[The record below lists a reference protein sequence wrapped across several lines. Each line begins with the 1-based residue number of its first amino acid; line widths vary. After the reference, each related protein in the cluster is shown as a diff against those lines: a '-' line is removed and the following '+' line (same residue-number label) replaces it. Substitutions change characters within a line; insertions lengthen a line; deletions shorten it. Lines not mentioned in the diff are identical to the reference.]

1 MHTYFIVEYQA
12 NNDGSCIAI
21 APLGYTVENAE
32 QEANMVSAFFSKCA
46 SAAISACDT
55 HTVMI
60 VDSEGE
66 VWRGYKQVLRHGH
79 EVDEES
85 NE

>member
-1 MHTYFIVEYQA
+1 MQTYFIVEYQA

-32 QEANMVSAFFSKCA
+32 QEANMISAFFSKCA

-60 VDSEGE
+60 VDSEGN
-66 VWRGYKQVLRHGH
+66 VWRGYKQILRHGH
-79 EVDEES
+79 EAAEE
-85 NE
+85 

>member
-1 MHTYFIVEYQA
+1 MQTLFILEYQA
-12 NNDGSCIAI
+12 NNDGTCVAA
-21 APLGYTVENAE
+21 APLGYTDETACL
-32 QEANMVSAFFSKCA
+32 SAFYNKCA
-46 SAAISACDT
+46 AAVVSSCDT

-79 EVDEES
+79 ERE
-85 NE
+85 

>member
-1 MHTYFIVEYQA
+1 MQTLFLLEYQA
-12 NNDGSCIAI
+12 QNDGTASALP
-21 APLGYTVENAE
+21 PLGYQVENAE
-32 QEANMVSAFFSKCA
+32 QEANMVSTFFGKCA

-60 VDSEGE
+60 VHSEGE

-79 EVDEES
+79 EAVSEA
-85 NE
+85 

>member
-1 MHTYFIVEYQA
+1 MNTFFILEYQA
-12 NNDGSCIAI
+12 MNNGSAS
-21 APLGYTVENAE
+21 ALPPLGYQVTDAESENACI
-32 QEANMVSAFFSKCA
+32 SAFFSKCA

-60 VDSEGE
+60 VTSEGE

-79 EVDEES
+79 EVENAE
-85 NE
+85 

>member
-1 MHTYFIVEYQA
+1 MQTLFILEYQSQ
-12 NNDGSCIAI
+12 NDGTASALP
-21 APLGYTVENAE
+21 PLGYQVTDADG
-32 QEANMVSAFFSKCA
+32 EAALISAFFGKCA

-79 EVDEES
+79 E
-85 NE
+85 

>member
-1 MHTYFIVEYQA
+1 MQTLFILEYQA
-12 NNDGSCIAI
+12 QNDGSAS
-21 APLGYTVENAE
+21 ALPPLGYQVENAE
-32 QEANMVSAFFSKCA
+32 QEANMVSAFFNKCA

-79 EVDEES
+79 EADEES

>member
-1 MHTYFIVEYQA
+1 MQTYFIVEYQA
-12 NNDGSCIAI
+12 NNDGTASAI
-21 APLGYTVENAE
+21 PPLGYQVENAE

-60 VDSEGE
+60 VDGEGN
-66 VWRGYKQVLRHGH
+66 VWRDYKQVLRHGH
-79 EVDEES
+79 KVDEES